1 MFKSTL
7 EKLDYLLNL
16 DTEKQEIDFHI
27 VRQLSTDAE
36 VRSQCAETL
45 ALIPCEESESILV
58 SLLDDADNLVRAN
71 ACDSLKFSHSKL
83 IVKKLISMLS
93 DTSYLVRGY
102 ATLTIADI
110 LANISEGQFSGEVVQ
125 LFKNNEATEQSDWV
139 KIAICRSLVMLG
151 ENEYFIPFINMLHS
165 SDYRNRIFV
174 LNIIDDI
181 PNHKKEILNHLMK
194 QQREEV
200 ISHIKQKIQEKLEV
214 FH

>member
-27 VRQLSTDAE
+27 VRQLSNDTDAE

-45 ALIPCEESESILV
+45 TLIPCEESESILV

-83 IVKKLISMLS
+83 IVKKFISMLS

-110 LANISEGQFSGEVVQ
+110 LANI
-125 LFKNNEATEQSDWV
+125 L
-139 KIAICRSLVMLG
+139 SL
-151 ENEYFIPFINMLHS
+151 I
-165 SDYRNRIFV
+165 
-174 LNIIDDI
+174 
-181 PNHKKEILNHLMK
+181 
-194 QQREEV
+194 
-200 ISHIKQKIQEKLEV
+200 HI
-214 FH
+214 

>member
-1 MFKSTL
+1 M
-7 EKLDYLLNL
+7 
-16 DTEKQEIDFHI
+16 
-27 VRQLSTDAE
+27 
-36 VRSQCAETL
+36 
-45 ALIPCEESESILV
+45 V

-83 IVKKLISMLS
+83 IVKKLIFMLS

>member
-27 VRQLSTDAE
+27 VRQLSNDTDAE

-139 KIAICRSLVMLG
+139 KIAICRL
-151 ENEYFIPFINMLHS
+151 
-165 SDYRNRIFV
+165 
-174 LNIIDDI
+174 
-181 PNHKKEILNHLMK
+181 
-194 QQREEV
+194 
-200 ISHIKQKIQEKLEV
+200 
-214 FH
+214 

>member
-27 VRQLSTDAE
+27 VRQLSNDTDAE

-83 IVKKLISMLS
+83 IVKKFI
-93 DTSYLVRGY
+93 
-102 ATLTIADI
+102 TIADI

-139 KIAICRSLVMLG
+139 KIAIYRSLVMLG
-151 ENEYFIPFINMLHS
+151 ENEYFIPFLNMLHS